1 LAYYLVAHSL
11 YCDQTKK
18 RVSQMIDLHTHT
30 NFSDGTDSP
39 TQLINKALAAGISVL
54 GLTDHDSISGWQEA
68 ITALRPGI
76 SLVPGAEISCQTPDG
91 ISVHIL
97 GLLFDSENLE
107 LMSTMQATRENRHGR
122 MAKIITRLNEA
133 GIEISMQD
141 VLDQLADGAT
151 LGRPH
156 LADALVKKG
165 VVTSRDEAFTQ
176 MLHNKSK
183 YYVSHYSPLPE
194 AAIKMIKAAGGV
206 SVIAHPMASHRG
218 RTISLET
225 FGSLIDAGLD
235 GVEVDHRDHS
245 PDEKTQLIEL
255 AKQNNL
261 VMTGASD
268 YHGNGKLNQ
277 LGEYVTMPEQWERLE
292 ARANKRRVIKL

>member
-1 LAYYLVAHSL
+1 
-11 YCDQTKK
+11 
-18 RVSQMIDLHTHT
+18 MIDLHTHT

-76 SLVPGAEISCQTPDG
+76 SLVPGSEISCQTSDG

-107 LMSTMQATRENRHGR
+107 LMGTMQATRENRHGR

-133 GIEISMQD
+133 GIDISMQD
-141 VLDQLADGAT
+141 VLDQLAEGAT

-156 LADALVKKG
+156 LADALVEKG
-165 VVTSRDEAFTQ
+165 VVASRDEAFTQ

-194 AAIKMIKAAGGV
+194 VAIKMIKAAGGV

>member
-1 LAYYLVAHSL
+1 M
-11 YCDQTKK
+11 YCAQAKK
-18 RVSQMIDLHTHT
+18 KVNQMIDLHTHT

-76 SLVPGAEISCQTPDG
+76 SLVPGAEISCQTSDG

-107 LMSTMQATRENRHGR
+107 LMGTMQATRENRHGR

-133 GIEISMQD
+133 GIDISMQD
-141 VLDQLADGAT
+141 VLDQLAEGAT

-165 VVTSRDEAFTQ
+165 VVASRDEAFTQ

-194 AAIKMIKAAGGV
+194 VAIKMIKAAGGV

-218 RTISLET
+218 RTISLEN

-255 AKQNNL
+255 AKQNDL